1 MDQIEAVTCIRF
13 EKINPQPGNK
23 WVLFLREGATSGA
36 CNIKY
41 IKDNLADKNIRNLSH
56 LVSNYRCLILG
67 T

>member
-41 IKDNLADKNIRNLSH
+41 IKDNLADKNITYNNLGKITN
-56 LVSNYRCLILG
+56 LGKILR
-67 T
+67 

>member
-41 IKDNLADKNIRNLSH
+41 IKDMIKIQVKEL
-56 LVSNYRCLILG
+56 
-67 T
+67 